1 MTFNM
6 LVVEHL
12 VEKLMALALGLIV
25 LLVFSNVVGRYALGT
40 SFAGAE
46 ELARLLFVWLVFLGA
61 ILTLRRRAHLGVELV
76 QARLPR
82 KARRVCAVITHVL
95 TLYAL
100 WLFLAGSWTQTQIG
114 LNNYSTVLRFPNAFI
129 ASAGLVCA
137 ASMILIVASNLLKIV
152 INHPNAVMA
161 GDPPKETAQPV
172 VNVAK
177 ATTAGEAQ

>member
-1 MTFNM
+1 MKLNM
-6 LVVEHL
+6 LVIERL
-12 VEKLMALALGLIV
+12 VEKLMSLALGLIV

-46 ELARLLFVWLVFLGA
+46 ELSRLLFVWMVFLGA

-82 KARRVCAVITHVL
+82 WARKTCSVLTHLL

-114 LNNYSTVLRFPNAFI
+114 LHNYSTVLRFPNAFVS
-129 ASAGLVCA
+129 AAGLVCA
-137 ASMILIVASNLLKIV
+137 ASMMLIVASNLLKII
-152 INHPNAVMA
+152 INHPDGVMA
-161 GDPPKETAQPV
+161 GDP
-172 VNVAK
+172 VAVQ
-177 ATTAGEAQ
+177 GEAV